1 MNSVLYGRHAPLI
14 VLTVATQTAVGLSL
28 FRALHQL
35 IPGAD
40 LAGFLELFTIFMLT
54 VTGAVVSVFHLGH
67 PARIHTALK
76 NPRQSWLSREGIFL
90 SLFVATTFL
99 QMVSGAH
106 HTLWPSILLAFLGLA
121 LLFVQAMIYVV
132 PGYSAMG
139 NGAPVLLFLFSCL
152 TIGISLTGWFGGGE
166 WRASLVQ
173 PARIVFSAGLLA
185 AVILPWLWRLGNAVV
200 SDTAAA
206 WIRSPFY
213 YLWMVPGFA
222 LPILILTVSD
232 HVPVWLPVLVIPA
245 ECMGRVL
252 FFNETRHASDY
263 IGKL

>member
-1 MNSVLYGRHAPLI
+1 MTSVLYGRHIPLI
-14 VLTVATQTAVGLSL
+14 VLTVATQAAVGLSF

-35 IPGAD
+35 IPGAGH
-40 LAGFLELFTIFMLT
+40 AGFFELFTIFMLT

-76 NPRQSWLSREGIFL
+76 NPWHSWLSREAIFL
-90 SLFVATTFL
+90 TMFL
-99 QMVSGAH
+99 AAAFFQMVSGSH
-106 HTLWPSILLAFLGLA
+106 ITLWPSILLAFLGLA

-139 NGAPVLLFLFSCL
+139 NGTPVLLFLFSCL
-152 TIGISLTGWFGGGE
+152 TIGISLTGWFGSEE
-166 WRASLVQ
+166 WRATLVQ
-173 PARIVFSAGLLA
+173 PARIVFFAGFLA
-185 AVILPWLWRLGNAVV
+185 AVILPWLWRLGNAIV

-206 WIRSPFY
+206 WTRSPFY
-213 YLWMVPGFA
+213 YLWMVPGYA
-222 LPILILTVSD
+222 LPILILAISD
-232 HVPVWLPVLVIPA
+232 HVPLWLPVLVIPA
-245 ECMGRVL
+245 ECMGRTL